1 MLACIRFHQKWISDS
16 MDYESAKEEDACIE
30 TKKENKIDN
39 DREKKERVKK
49 HTQETE
55 TDKDQG
61 TKRKLVE
68 YLTDDIGCLLHSA
81 MVL

>member
-1 MLACIRFHQKWISDS
+1 MHALKQKQ
-16 MDYESAKEEDACIE
+16 
-30 TKKENKIDN
+30 ENEIDN
-39 DREKKERVKK
+39 DRGKKERVKK